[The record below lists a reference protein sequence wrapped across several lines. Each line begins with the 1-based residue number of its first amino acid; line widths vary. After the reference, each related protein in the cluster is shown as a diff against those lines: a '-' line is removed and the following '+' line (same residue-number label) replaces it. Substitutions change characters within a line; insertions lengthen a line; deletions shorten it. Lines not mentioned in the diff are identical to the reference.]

1 MRKYGVAGESLKA
14 YELVHLIPLELA
26 GAPDDPGDLWP
37 QPRTGVWN
45 ADLKDDLE
53 RTLNR
58 RVCQGRMTLVEA
70 QDAVRTNWI
79 DAYRRY
85 ESGRARGNQ

>member
-1 MRKYGVAGESLKA
+1 VAGSGWRRALTR
-14 YELVHLIPLELA
+14 
-26 GAPDDPGDLWP
+26 
-37 QPRTGVWN
+37 RTFGRNLWN

-58 RVCQGRMTLVEA
+58 RVCQGRMTLAEA
-70 QDAVRTNWI
+70 QGAIRTNWI

-85 ESGRARGNQ
+85 ESGRAKGNR